1 MTDGKK
7 YLRKLDTDLLIE
19 IEPAL
24 LKILQPFL
32 ERAGM
37 PYEVLDA
44 PPAQEGAENQR
55 RRRS

>member
-1 MTDGKK
+1 MTEGKK
-7 YLRKLDTDLLIE
+7 YLRRLDIGLVIE

-24 LKILQPFL
+24 LNLLQPL
-32 ERAGM
+32 LDLAGM

-44 PPAQEGAENQR
+44 PPGEEGAENHR